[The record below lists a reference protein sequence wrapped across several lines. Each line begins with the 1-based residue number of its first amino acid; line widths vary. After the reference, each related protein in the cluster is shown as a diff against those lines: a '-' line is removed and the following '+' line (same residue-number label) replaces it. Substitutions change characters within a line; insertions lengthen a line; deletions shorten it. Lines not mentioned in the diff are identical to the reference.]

1 MLANGHSLR
10 SLALHDPAAQL
21 LPDRLQA
28 LLAGVEPG
36 ELPDSYGQGGVVAR
50 LEGRVA
56 ELLGK
61 PAAVL
66 MPTGAM
72 ASQVA
77 LRLHADA
84 RATRVV
90 GFHPLAHVEVH
101 ERQGYALVHQL
112 IGRHLGAADR
122 LITLADLQAAD
133 LRVADLRVADL
144 RVADLRV
151 ADLRVAD
158 LRVADLRVAD
168 LRVADLQV
176 AVEPMAAVL
185 WELPQRDLGGLLP
198 EWADLVAQTAW
209 VRERGAGTHL
219 DGARLWEA
227 QPYYDRSH
235 AEIAELFDTVYVSL
249 YKGLGGLAG
258 GVLAGPEALIAE
270 AREWRARLGGQLYQ
284 GWPVA
289 LAGELG
295 LDRHLPQ
302 MAAYWARAREIALSV
317 QGVEGIA
324 VVPPVPQTPLF
335 HVRLDAG
342 REALEAAHQE
352 LVDEG
357 GIRLF
362 LSARASADPA
372 QCQFEVTISERA
384 LALPVSEVRDALIAL
399 LHRAQRQP

>member
-1 MLANGHSLR
+1 M
-10 SLALHDPAAQL
+10 
-21 LPDRLQA
+21 
-28 LLAGVEPG
+28 
-36 ELPDSYGQGGVVAR
+36 
-50 LEGRVA
+50 A

-77 LRLHADA
+77 LRLHAEA
-84 RATRVV
+84 RASRVV

-112 IGRHLGAADR
+112 IGRHLGEADR

-133 LRVADLRVADL
+133 
-144 RVADLRV
+144 
-151 ADLRVAD
+151 
-158 LRVADLRVAD
+158 
-168 LRVADLQV
+168 Q
-176 AVEPMAAVL
+176 PMAAVL

-209 VRERGAGTHL
+209 VHEGGAGTHL

-372 QCQFEVTISERA
+372 LSQFEVTISDRA

>member
-50 LEGRVA
+50 LESRVA
-56 ELLGK
+56 DLLGK

-84 RATRVV
+84 RSTRVV

-112 IGRHLGAADR
+112 IGRHLGEADR
-122 LITLADLQAAD
+122 LFTLADLQAAD
-133 LRVADLRVADL
+133 LQAADL
-144 RVADLRV
+144 
-151 ADLRVAD
+151 
-158 LRVADLRVAD
+158 
-168 LRVADLQV
+168 
-176 AVEPMAAVL
+176 PMAAVL

-335 HVRLDAG
+335 HVRLDAA

-352 LVDEG
+352 LLDEG

-362 LSARASADPA
+362 LSARASADA
-372 QCQFEVTISERA
+372 EQSQFEVTISERA